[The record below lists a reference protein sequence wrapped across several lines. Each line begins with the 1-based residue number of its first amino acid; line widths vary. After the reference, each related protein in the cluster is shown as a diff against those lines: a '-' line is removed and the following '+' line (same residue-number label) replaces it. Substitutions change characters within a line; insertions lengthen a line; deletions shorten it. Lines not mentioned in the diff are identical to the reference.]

1 LTEQTND
8 ARLHDLHS
16 HDLNARGT
24 VIACRPVSRRQ
35 PGRRRGTTMT
45 LLSRLALALSLT
57 LAAAPALA
65 QKAYVRNDLAAD
77 GQRLE
82 EQLKREV
89 AIGNRSAADAIRAG
103 EAALARGDAR
113 AALPQANV
121 AIVADPANPA
131 GWRLMA
137 RAASAIEPRD
147 YRERWELRERA
158 ISAAYLAY
166 QRATNRNDEAA
177 SLGVLARAFE
187 KNELWRPA
195 LTTYR
200 LSLELSANAALQKT
214 YESLREKHGFRL
226 ISNKTDSDAASPR
239 ACFEFSEALARGR
252 IDFAPYVAISG
263 GKGDFAVSAEG
274 REICVDGLRHGERY
288 AIVIRQGV
296 PSAIPD
302 ETLLKSADYEI
313 YIRDRTPSVRFT
325 GKNYVLP
332 RTGQQG
338 IPVISVN
345 SNRLDLEVMR
355 IGDRNLINSV
365 HSQDFLGQ
373 IGSWS
378 ARQIAS
384 DKGQSVWTGTM
395 EVKSELNQDVI
406 TAFPVTEAVGALKPG
421 VYVMLAKPAGGPAQ
435 TTADDEDYDDG
446 STRATQWFVV
456 SDLGLTSFTG
466 PDGVHVLARSLA
478 DARPV
483 ADAQLRLIARNNEV
497 LGTAKTDANGY
508 ARFDA
513 GLARGQ
519 GGNAP
524 GLVTAALA
532 EDYGFLDLKQTAF
545 DLSDRGVKGRVA
557 PAGLDAY
564 LYTERGVYRS
574 GETVY
579 LTALLRASAGA
590 AVTGLP
596 LTVVVKRPDG
606 VEYRRRQ
613 VEDQGA
619 GGRAHSIP
627 LISGAATGT
636 WRVLAYADPKGQ
648 AIGETSF
655 LVEDYVPER
664 LELTLTPRTPVLQAG
679 EPAGIDV
686 SARYLYGAPGSELDV
701 TGSMT
706 IRAAAASAIPGFKDY
721 QVGLTDEEFEPIQSE
736 FEESATTDAAGKA
749 TLSNPV
755 EQPPTSRPLEVE
767 MTVRVGEP
775 GGRAIARS
783 VTLPIVPKGAAIGV
797 RKLFR
802 DGDLGNGQTASF
814 DVIMASGDGRRLSR
828 PGVKWVLSK
837 VRRNYQWYFRD
848 GQWNHE
854 SIKTT
859 RRVADGEV
867 AVVEAAAAKIAAPVE
882 WGNYRLDVTAD
893 GAEAAETSVS
903 FSVGYETDKSAD
915 TPDVLDVAL
924 DKAAYADGESLQ
936 VRLSPRFAGKATL
949 AVITDKLAD
958 IRTIDIAEGGTSASI
973 PVKAEWGAG
982 AYLVVLAH
990 RPMDTAA
997 RRLPGR
1003 AIGLAWFQI
1012 GGETRRLALDLGAPQ
1027 LVRPLSTLSL
1037 PVKVTGMKPG
1047 EEAFVTLAAVDVGIL
1062 NLTRYESPDPSK
1074 FFFGQRQLGHELRDL
1089 YGLLIDGM
1097 QGTLGAIRTGGDG
1110 VPQLEGEKPTQEP
1123 LARYSGVVKVGPDG
1137 TAKVDFDLPAFNG
1150 SVRVMGVAWSAGRTG
1165 QASADVIV
1173 RDQIVAQATLPRF
1186 LAIGDQSRFHL
1197 QIDNV
1202 EGPAG
1207 TYTVDLD
1214 VKGPVLVAADA
1225 TRRALQLNAGA
1236 KAQMTIP
1243 VTAAGLGRAE
1253 FDVRVSGPGGIGTV
1267 QNLALRVQPSA
1278 ATLARRI
1285 VRAIPGNGGSI
1296 TVSSDLLADLVPDSG
1311 QVSVTVSPFASLDVP
1326 ALLKAL
1332 DRYPYGCTEQTVSR
1346 ALPLLAV
1353 NQLASMEQL
1362 SLDDK
1367 ADERVQNA
1375 IERVLARQGGNGS
1388 FGLWGVGGED
1398 LWLDAFVTDFLTRAR
1413 EKQFAVPQIAFNL
1426 ALDRLRNQVVNTGE
1440 INKEDAAGIAYALY
1454 VLARNGRPVM
1464 GDLRYLA
1471 DNKLGDFATP
1481 LARAQI
1487 GAALSA
1493 LGDRGRGRAAFGSAL
1508 GLFQQLGDD
1517 GLSRPDYGSR
1527 LRDGAGVLALI
1538 AESNG
1543 ERADIARAVSILD
1556 ATRGGARYTSTQ
1568 EQMWMVLAAQ
1578 ALAKDAE
1585 GMTLTVDG
1593 TARKGALYRTLSA
1606 AALEDRPLTIANP
1619 GAAGAQAVITVAG
1632 IPTTPEP
1639 ALNQG
1644 FGLERVIYTMKG
1656 ERVDPARLRQNERY
1670 VVALTVTEAASRF
1683 GRLLLVDPVPAGL
1696 EIENA
1701 NLTEGASTAGLDWLN
1716 QEVSPVHTEARDD
1729 RFVAAFERSGSSGD
1743 KLSYTVAY
1751 IARAVSPG
1759 RYVSPAAVIE
1769 DMYRPDRFGRAG
1781 FGTVEITSAR

>member
-1 LTEQTND
+1 
-8 ARLHDLHS
+8 
-16 HDLNARGT
+16 
-24 VIACRPVSRRQ
+24 
-35 PGRRRGTTMT
+35 MT
-45 LLSRLALALSLT
+45 LLSRLALTLCLALT
-57 LAAAPALA
+57 AVPAFA
-65 QKAYVRNDLAAD
+65 QKAYVRNDLLAD

-82 EQLKREV
+82 ERLKREV
-89 AIGNRSAADAIRAG
+89 AAGNRSAPDAVRAG
-103 EAALARGDAR
+103 EIALGRGDAR
-113 AALPQANV
+113 AALPQANA
-121 AIVADPANPA
+121 AIVADSSNAA

-137 RAASAIEPRD
+137 RAANAIEPRD

-158 ISAAYLAY
+158 IAAAYLAY
-166 QRATNRNDEAA
+166 QRATTRNDEAA
-177 SLGVLARAFE
+177 SLGVLAQTFE

-200 LSLELSANAALQKT
+200 LSLDLAANASLQSA
-214 YESLREKHGFRL
+214 YESLREKRGFRL

-252 IDFAPYVAISG
+252 VDFAPYVAISG
-263 GKGDFAVSAEG
+263 GKGDFAVSAED
-274 REICVDGLRHGERY
+274 RQICVDGLKHGERY
-288 AIVIRQGV
+288 AVVIRQGV

-313 YIRDRTPSVRFT
+313 YVRDRTPSVRFT

-332 RTGQQG
+332 RIGQQG
-338 IPVISVN
+338 IPVVSVN
-345 SNRLDLEVMR
+345 TGKLDLEVMR

-365 HSQDFLGQ
+365 HSEDFLGQ
-373 IGSWS
+373 LGSYS
-378 ARQIAS
+378 AKQISS
-384 DKGQSVWTGTM
+384 DKGQTVWTGTM
-395 EVKSELNQDVI
+395 DVKTELNQDVV
-406 TAFPVTEAVGALKPG
+406 TAFPVGEAVGALKPG
-421 VYVMLAKPAGGPAQ
+421 VYVMFAKPAGGPAAAQ
-435 TTADDEDYDDG
+435 PSGDDSDSYDDG

-466 PDGVHVLARSLA
+466 ADGVHVLARSLA
-478 DARPV
+478 DAKPV
-483 ADAQLRLIARNNEV
+483 ANAELRLIARNNEV
-497 LGTAKTDANGY
+497 LGTAKTDGNGY

-513 GLARGQ
+513 GLAKGQ

-557 PAGLDAY
+557 PSGLDAF

-579 LTALLRASAGA
+579 LTSLLRDAKGA
-590 AVTGLP
+590 AITGLP
-596 LTVVVKRPDG
+596 LTIVVKRPDG

-636 WRVLAYADPKGQ
+636 WRVLAYSDPKGQ

-664 LELTLTPRTPVLQAG
+664 LELTLSPKTPLLQAG
-679 EPAGIDV
+679 EPAELNV
-686 SARYLYGAPGSELDV
+686 AARYLYGAPGSELDV

-706 IRAAAASAIPGFKDY
+706 IRAAGASAIPGFKDY
-721 QVGLTDEEFEPIQSE
+721 QVGLTDEAFEPVQSE

-749 TLSNPV
+749 VISNPV
-755 EQPPTSRPLEVE
+755 QQPDTNRPLEVE

-797 RKLFR
+797 KKLFR
-802 DGDLGNGQTASF
+802 EGDLGNGQTANF
-814 DVIMASGDGRRLSR
+814 EVIMATGDGKRISR

-837 VRRNYQWYFRD
+837 VRRNYQWFFQD
-848 GQWNHE
+848 GRWNYE
-854 SIKTT
+854 GVKTT
-859 RRVADGEV
+859 RRVADGEI
-867 AVVEAAAAKIAAPVE
+867 AVVEAAGAKIAAPVE
-882 WGNYRLDVTAD
+882 WGNYRLDVTSD
-893 GAEAAETSVS
+893 GVEAAETSVS
-903 FSVGYETDKSAD
+903 FSVGYESDKTAD

-924 DKAAYADGESLQ
+924 DKASYADGESLQ

-949 AVITDKLAD
+949 AVVTDKVAD
-958 IRTIDIAEGGTSASI
+958 IRTIDIADGGTTASI
-973 PVKAEWGAG
+973 PVKAEWGAS

-990 RPMDTAA
+990 RPMDAA
-997 RRLPGR
+997 AKRLPGR
-1003 AIGLAWFQI
+1003 AIGLSWFQI
-1012 GGETRRLALDLGAPQ
+1012 GKEQRTLALDLGAPQ
-1027 LVRPLSTLSL
+1027 LVRPLSTLTL

-1047 EEAFVTLAAVDVGIL
+1047 EDAFVTLAAVDVGIL
-1062 NLTRYESPDPSK
+1062 NLTRYESPDPSR
-1074 FFFGQRQLGHELRDL
+1074 FYFGQRQLGHELRDL
-1089 YGLLIDGM
+1089 YGYLIDGM
-1097 QGTLGAIRTGGDG
+1097 QGTRGAIRTGGDG
-1110 VPQLEGEKPTQEP
+1110 APQMEGEKPTQEP

-1137 TAKVDFDLPAFNG
+1137 TAKVAFELPAFNG

-1197 QIDNV
+1197 QLDNV

-1207 TYTVDLD
+1207 AYTVDLD
-1214 VKGPVLVAADA
+1214 VRGPVLVAADA
-1225 TRRALQLNAGA
+1225 TRRTMQLGAGA
-1236 KAQMTIP
+1236 KSQMTIP

-1253 FDVRVSGPGGIGTV
+1253 FDVRVSGPNGIGTV
-1267 QNLALRVQPSA
+1267 QNLAVRVQPSA
-1278 ATLARRI
+1278 ATIARRI
-1285 VRAIPGNGGSI
+1285 VRAIPGNGGAI
-1296 TVSSDLLADLVPDSG
+1296 TVSSDLLADLVPNSG

-1353 NQLASMEQL
+1353 NQLASLEQL
-1362 SLDDK
+1362 ALDDK

-1413 EKQFAVPQIAFNL
+1413 EKQVAVPQIAFNL
-1426 ALDRLRNQVVNTGE
+1426 ALDRLRNQVVNTSE
-1440 INKEDAAGIAYALY
+1440 INREEAAGIAYALY

-1487 GAALSA
+1487 GAALAA
-1493 LGDRGRGRAAFGSAL
+1493 LGDRGRGRAAFTSAL
-1508 GLFQQLGDD
+1508 GLLQQASDD

-1538 AESNG
+1538 AEANG
-1543 ERADIARAVSILD
+1543 ERADITRAVSVLD
-1556 ATRGGARYTSTQ
+1556 ATRNSARYSYTSTQ

-1578 ALAKDAE
+1578 AMAKDAE

-1593 TARKGALYRTLSA
+1593 AARKGALYRTLSA
-1606 AALEDRPLTIANP
+1606 EALEAKPLTIANP
-1619 GAAGAQAVITVAG
+1619 SAASAQAVITVAG
-1632 IPTTPEP
+1632 IPTAPEP

-1644 FGLERVIYTMKG
+1644 FGLERVIYTMSG
-1656 ERVDPARLRQNERY
+1656 EKADPARLRQNERY
-1670 VVALTVTEAASRF
+1670 VVALTVTEGAPRY

-1701 NLTEGASTAGLDWLN
+1701 KLTEGASVAGLDWLK
-1716 QEVSPVHTEARDD
+1716 QEVSPVHTESRDD
-1729 RFVAAFERSGSSGD
+1729 RFVAAFERSGSKSD

-1769 DMYRPDRFGRAG
+1769 DMYRPDRFGRTG
-1781 FGTVEITSAR
+1781 FGAVEITSTR

>member
-1 LTEQTND
+1 
-8 ARLHDLHS
+8 
-16 HDLNARGT
+16 
-24 VIACRPVSRRQ
+24 
-35 PGRRRGTTMT
+35 MT
-45 LLSRLALALSLT
+45 LLSRLALT
-57 LAAAPALA
+57 LCLVFAAAPAFA
-65 QKAYVRNDLAAD
+65 QKAYVRNDLLAD

-82 EQLKREV
+82 ERLKREV
-89 AIGNRSAADAIRAG
+89 SAGNRSAADAIRAG
-103 EAALARGDAR
+103 EIALARGDAR
-113 AALPQANV
+113 AALPQANA
-121 AIVADPANPA
+121 AIVADSSNAA

-137 RAASAIEPRD
+137 RAANAIEPRD

-166 QRATNRNDEAA
+166 SRATNRNDEAA
-177 SLGVLARAFE
+177 SLGVLARTFE

-195 LTTYR
+195 LTSYR
-200 LSLELSANAALQKT
+200 LSLDLAANPALQSS
-214 YESLREKHGFRL
+214 YESLREKRGFRL

-252 IDFAPYVAISG
+252 VDFAPYVAISG
-263 GKGDFAVSAEG
+263 GKGDFAVSAEDKQ
-274 REICVDGLRHGERY
+274 ICVDGLKHGERY

-313 YIRDRTPSVRFT
+313 YVRDRTPSVRFT

-338 IPVISVN
+338 IPVVSVN
-345 SNRLDLEVMR
+345 SGKLDLEVMR

-365 HSQDFLGQ
+365 HSDDFLGQ
-373 IGSWS
+373 LGSYF
-378 ARQIAS
+378 AKQIS
-384 DKGQSVWTGTM
+384 GDKGQSVWTGTM
-395 EVKSELNQDVI
+395 DVKSELNQDVI
-406 TAFPVTEAVGALKPG
+406 TAFPVTEAVGSLKPG
-421 VYVMLAKPAGGPAQ
+421 VYVMFAKPSGGPVA
-435 TTADDEDYDDG
+435 APSGDDGDYDDG

-478 DARPV
+478 DAKPV
-483 ADAQLRLIARNNEV
+483 ANAELRLVARNNEV
-497 LGTAKTDANGY
+497 LGTARTDANGY

-513 GLARGQ
+513 GLGKGQ

-524 GLVTAALA
+524 GLVTASLA

-557 PAGLDAY
+557 PAGLDAF

-579 LTALLRASAGA
+579 LTSLLRDAKGA

-596 LTVVVKRPDG
+596 LTLVVKRPDG

-619 GGRAHSIP
+619 GGRAHSIQ
-627 LISGAATGT
+627 LVSGAATGT
-636 WRVLAYADPKGQ
+636 WRVLAYSDPKGQ

-664 LELTLTPRTPVLQAG
+664 LELTLSPKTPLLQAG
-679 EPAGIDV
+679 EPAELNV
-686 SARYLYGAPGSELDV
+686 NARYLYGAPGSALDV

-706 IRAAAASAIPGFKDY
+706 IRAAGASAIPGFKDY
-721 QVGLTDEEFEPIQSE
+721 QVGLTDEEFEPVQSE
-736 FEESATTDAAGKA
+736 FEESATTDTAGKA
-749 TLSNPV
+749 VITNPV
-755 EQPPTSRPLEVE
+755 QQPDTNRPLEVE

-797 RKLFR
+797 KKLFR
-802 DGDLGNGQTASF
+802 DGDLGNGQTANF
-814 DVIMASGDGRRLSR
+814 EVIMATGDGKRLAR

-837 VRRNYQWYFRD
+837 VRRNYQWFFQD
-848 GQWNHE
+848 GRWNYE
-854 SIKTT
+854 GVKTT
-859 RRVADGEV
+859 RRVADGEIAV
-867 AVVEAAAAKIAAPVE
+867 AEAAGAKIAAPVE
-882 WGNYRLDVTAD
+882 WGNYRLDVTSD
-893 GAEAAETSVS
+893 GNEAAETSVS
-903 FSVGYETDKSAD
+903 FSVGYESDKTAD

-936 VRLSPRFAGKATL
+936 LRLSPRFAGKATL
-949 AVITDKLAD
+949 AVITDKVAD
-958 IRTIDIAEGGTSASI
+958 IRTIDIAEGGTTASI
-973 PVKAEWGAG
+973 PVKAEWGAS

-997 RRLPGR
+997 KRLAGR
-1003 AIGLAWFQI
+1003 AIGLSWFQI
-1012 GGETRRLALDLGAPQ
+1012 GKEQRTLAVDLGAPQ

-1047 EEAFVTLAAVDVGIL
+1047 EEAFVTLAAVDIGIL

-1074 FFFGQRQLGHELRDL
+1074 FFFGQRQLGHDLRDL
-1089 YGLLIDGM
+1089 YGYLIDGM
-1097 QGTLGAIRTGGDG
+1097 QGTRGAIRTGGDAA
-1110 VPQLEGEKPTQEP
+1110 PKMDGEKPTQEP

-1137 TAKVDFDLPAFNG
+1137 TAKVDFDMPAFNG

-1197 QIDNV
+1197 QVDNV

-1207 TYTVDLD
+1207 AYTVDLD
-1214 VKGPVLVAADA
+1214 VKGPVVVAADA
-1225 TRRALQLNAGA
+1225 TRRTMQLAAGA
-1236 KAQMTIP
+1236 KTQMTIP

-1253 FDVRVSGPGGIGTV
+1253 FDVRVSGPNGIGTV
-1267 QNLALRVQPSA
+1267 QNLAVRVQPSA
-1278 ATLARRI
+1278 ATIARRI
-1285 VRAIPGNGGSI
+1285 VRAIPGNGGAI
-1296 TVSSDLLADLVPDSG
+1296 TVSSDLMADLVPNSG
-1311 QVSVTVSPFASLDVP
+1311 QVSVTVSPFGSLDVP
-1326 ALLKAL
+1326 GLLKAL

-1362 SLDDK
+1362 ALDDK

-1388 FGLWGVGGED
+1388 FGLWSVGGED
-1398 LWLDAFVTDFLTRAR
+1398 LWLDAFVADFLTRAR

-1426 ALDRLRNQVVNTGE
+1426 ALDRLRNQVVNTGD
-1440 INKEDAAGIAYALY
+1440 INKEEAAGIAYALY

-1493 LGDRGRGRAAFGSAL
+1493 LGDRGRGRAAFTSAL
-1508 GLFQQLGDD
+1508 GLLQQAGDD

-1538 AESNG
+1538 AEANG
-1543 ERADIARAVSILD
+1543 ERADISRAVSILD
-1556 ATRGGARYTSTQ
+1556 ATRNSARYSYTSTQ

-1578 ALAKDAE
+1578 AMAKDAE

-1606 AALEDRPLTIANP
+1606 EALEAKSLTIANP
-1619 GAAGAQAVITVAG
+1619 GAASAQAVITVAG
-1632 IPTTPEP
+1632 IPTAPEP

-1656 ERVDPARLRQNERY
+1656 ERVDPSRLRQNERY
-1670 VVALTVTEAASRF
+1670 VVALTVTEGAPRY

-1701 NLTEGASTAGLDWLN
+1701 NLTEGASVAGLDWLK
-1716 QEVSPVHTEARDD
+1716 QEVSPVHTESRDD
-1729 RFVAAFERSGSSGD
+1729 RYVAAFERSGSKTD

-1769 DMYRPDRFGRAG
+1769 DMYRPDRFGRTG
-1781 FGTVEITSAR
+1781 FGAVEISSAR

>member
-1 LTEQTND
+1 
-8 ARLHDLHS
+8 
-16 HDLNARGT
+16 
-24 VIACRPVSRRQ
+24 
-35 PGRRRGTTMT
+35 MT
-45 LLSRLALALSLT
+45 LLSRLALALCLT
-57 LAAAPALA
+57 FVAAPAFA
-65 QKAYVRNDLAAD
+65 QKAYLRNDLIAD

-82 EQLKREV
+82 ERLKREV
-89 AIGNRSAADAIRAG
+89 AAGNRSATDAIRAG
-103 EAALARGDAR
+103 EAALNRGDPR
-113 AALPQANV
+113 AALPQASAAVV
-121 AIVADPANPA
+121 AEPGNAA

-137 RAASAIEPRD
+137 RAAAAIEPRD
-147 YRERWELRERA
+147 YRERWDLRERA
-158 ISAAYLAY
+158 ITAAYLAY
-166 QRATNRNDEAA
+166 NRATSRNDEAA
-177 SLGVLARAFE
+177 SLGVLARSFE

-195 LTTYR
+195 LTVYR
-200 LSLELSANAALQKT
+200 LSLDLVANASLQEA
-214 YESLREKHGFRL
+214 YERLRAERGFRL
-226 ISNKTDSDAASPR
+226 ISNKIDSDAATPR
-239 ACFEFSEALARGR
+239 ACFEFSEPLARGR
-252 IDFAPYVAISG
+252 VDFAPYVAISG
-263 GKGDFAVSAEG
+263 GRNTQGSGDFAVSAEE
-274 REICVDGLRHGERY
+274 RQICVDGLKHGERY
-288 AIVIRQGV
+288 AMVVRQGV
-296 PSAIPD
+296 PSAIPG
-302 ETLLKSADYEI
+302 ETLLKSADYEV
-313 YIRDRTPSVRFT
+313 YVRDRAPSVRFT

-338 IPVISVN
+338 IPVVSVN
-345 SNRLDLEVMR
+345 AARLDIEVMR

-365 HSQDFLGQ
+365 HSEDFLSQ

-378 ARQIAS
+378 ARKIAS

-395 EVKSELNQDVI
+395 AVKSEQNQDVV
-406 TAFPVTEAVGALKPG
+406 TAFPVAEAVGALKPG
-421 VYVMLAKPAGGPAQ
+421 VYVMFAKPSGVPDASPSGEDG
-435 TTADDEDYDDG
+435 DYDDG

-483 ADAQLRLIARNNEV
+483 ANAELRLIARNNEV

-513 GLARGQ
+513 GLAKGQ

-545 DLSDRGVKGRVA
+545 DLSDRGVNGRVA
-557 PAGLDAY
+557 PTGLDAY

-579 LTALLRASAGA
+579 LTSLLRDAKGA
-590 AVTGLP
+590 AVSGLP
-596 LTVVVKRPDG
+596 LTLVIKRPDG

-627 LISGAATGT
+627 LLSGAATGT
-636 WRVLAYADPKGQ
+636 WRVLAYADPKGS

-664 LELTLTPRTPVLQAG
+664 LELTLSPKAPVLQAG
-679 EPAGIDV
+679 EPAELSV
-686 SARYLYGAPGSELDV
+686 NARYLYGAPGSALDV

-706 IRAAAASAIPGFKDY
+706 IRAASASAIPGFKDY
-721 QVGLTDEEFEPIQSE
+721 EVGLTDEEFQPVQSE

-749 TLSNPV
+749 TITNPV
-755 EQPPTSRPLEVE
+755 QQPDTNRPLEVE
-767 MTVRVGEP
+767 MIVRVGEP

-797 RKLFR
+797 KKLFR
-802 DGDLGNGQTASF
+802 DGEVGTGQTASF
-814 DVIMASGDGRRLSR
+814 EVIMANGDGKRLAR

-837 VRRNYQWYFRD
+837 VRRNYQWFFQD
-848 GQWNHE
+848 GRWNYE
-854 SIKTT
+854 GVKTT
-859 RRVADGEV
+859 RRVADGEIAV
-867 AVVEAAAAKIAAPVE
+867 AENAGARITAPVE

-893 GAEAAETSVS
+893 GADATETSVS
-903 FSVGYETDKSAD
+903 FSVGYESDKTAD

-924 DKAAYADGESLQ
+924 DKASYADGETLQ

-949 AVITDKLAD
+949 AIITDKVAEL
-958 IRTIDIAEGGTSASI
+958 RTIDIAEGGTSASI
-973 PVKAEWGAG
+973 PVKAEWGAS

-990 RPMDTAA
+990 RPMDAA
-997 RRLPGR
+997 AKRLPGR
-1003 AIGLAWFQI
+1003 AIGLSWFQI
-1012 GGETRRLALDLGAPQ
+1012 GKELRTLALDLGAPQ
-1027 LVRPLSTLSL
+1027 LVRPLTTLSL
-1037 PVKVTGMKPG
+1037 PVKVTGMRPG
-1047 EEAFVTLAAVDVGIL
+1047 EEAFVTLAAVDIGIL
-1062 NLTRYESPDPSK
+1062 NLTRYESPDPSR
-1074 FFFGQRQLGHELRDL
+1074 FFFGQRQLGHDLRDL
-1089 YGLLIDGM
+1089 YGMLIDGM
-1097 QGTLGAIRTGGDG
+1097 QGTRGAIRTGGDG
-1110 VPQLEGEKPTQEP
+1110 APQMEGEKPTQEP
-1123 LARYSGVVKVGPDG
+1123 LARYSGVVKVGQDG
-1137 TAKVDFDLPAFNG
+1137 TAKVDFELPAFNG
-1150 SVRVMGVAWSAGRTG
+1150 SVRVMGVAWSSGRTG
-1165 QASADVIV
+1165 QASADVII
-1173 RDQIVAQATLPRF
+1173 RDPIVAQATLPRF

-1197 QIDNV
+1197 QVDNV

-1225 TRRALQLNAGA
+1225 TRRSVQLAAGA
-1236 KAQMTIP
+1236 KTQMTIP

-1253 FDVRVSGPGGIGTV
+1253 FDVRVTGPNGVGTV
-1267 QNLALRVQPSA
+1267 QNLAVRVQPSA
-1278 ATLARRI
+1278 STIARRI
-1285 VRAIPGNGGSI
+1285 VRPIPGNGGAI
-1296 TVSSDLLADLVPDSG
+1296 TVSSDLLADLVPGSG
-1311 QVSVTVSPFASLDVP
+1311 QVSVSVSPFASLDVP

-1353 NQLASMEQL
+1353 NQLASLEQL
-1362 SLDDK
+1362 ALDDK

-1375 IERVLARQGGNGS
+1375 IERVLGRQGGNGS
-1388 FGLWGVGGED
+1388 FGLWSVGGDD
-1398 LWLDAFVTDFLTRAR
+1398 LWLDAFVADFLTRAR
-1413 EKQFAVPQIAFNL
+1413 EKQFAVPAVAFNL
-1426 ALDRLRNQVVNTGE
+1426 ALDRLRNQVVNTND
-1440 INKEDAAGIAYALY
+1440 IVKEEAAGIAYALY

-1493 LGDRGRGRAAFGSAL
+1493 LGDRGRGRAAFTSAL
-1508 GLFQQLGDD
+1508 GLLQQTSDD
-1517 GLSRPDYGSR
+1517 GFSRPDYGSR

-1543 ERADIARAVSILD
+1543 ERADITRAASILD
-1556 ATRGGARYTSTQ
+1556 ATRNAARYAYTSTQ

-1578 ALAKDAE
+1578 AMAKDAE

-1593 TARKGALYRTLSA
+1593 AARKGAFYRTVSA
-1606 AALEDRPLTIANP
+1606 DALEAKPLTIANP
-1619 GAAGAQAVITVAG
+1619 GSASAQAVITVAG

-1656 ERVDPARLRQNERY
+1656 ERADPARLRQNERY
-1670 VVALTVTEAASRF
+1670 VVALTVTENRSQY

-1701 NLTEGASTAGLDWLN
+1701 SLTEGASVSGLDWLKLDTT
-1716 QEVSPVHTEARDD
+1716 PTHTESRDD
-1729 RFVAAFERSGSSGD
+1729 RYVAAFERAYSSD

-1759 RYVSPAAVIE
+1759 RYVAPAAVIE
-1769 DMYRPDRFGRAG
+1769 DMYRPDRFGRTG
-1781 FGTVEITSAR
+1781 FGTVEIVSAR

>member
-1 LTEQTND
+1 MNLLP
-8 ARLHDLHS
+8 RLLVA
-16 HDLNARGT
+16 L
-24 VIACRPVSRRQ
+24 C
-35 PGRRRGTTMT
+35 
-45 LLSRLALALSLT
+45 LSF
-57 LAAAPALA
+57 AAAPAFA
-65 QKAYVRNDLAAD
+65 QKAYIRTDLAAD

-82 EQLKREV
+82 ERLKREV
-89 AIGNRSAADAIRAG
+89 AAGNRPAADLVRAG
-103 EAALARGDAR
+103 DIVLGRGDAR
-113 AALPQANV
+113 GALPLANAAV
-121 AIVADPANPA
+121 VADSGNAA
-131 GWRLMA
+131 AWRLMA
-137 RAASAIEPRD
+137 RAASGIEPRD
-147 YRERWELRERA
+147 YRERWEMRERA
-158 ISAAYLAY
+158 ITAAYLAY
-166 QRATNRNDEAA
+166 SRASNRTDEAS
-177 SLGVLARAFE
+177 SLGVLAQTFE
-187 KNELWRPA
+187 KYELWRPA

-200 LSLELSANAALQKT
+200 LSLDLTANASLQKS
-214 YESLREKHGFRL
+214 YEDLREKRGFRL
-226 ISNKTDSDAASPR
+226 LSNQVDSDAASPR
-239 ACFEFSEALARGR
+239 ACFEFSEPLARGNV
-252 IDFAPYVAISG
+252 DFAPYVAISG
-263 GKGDFAVSAEG
+263 GSGDFAVSGEE
-274 REICVDGLRHGERY
+274 RQICVDGLRHGERY

-313 YIRDRTPSVRFT
+313 YVRDRTPSVRFT

-338 IPVISVN
+338 IPVVSVN
-345 SNRLDLEVMR
+345 SGKLDLEVMR

-365 HSQDFLGQ
+365 HSDDFLSQ
-373 IGSWS
+373 LGSWQS
-378 ARQIAS
+378 RQIAS

-395 EVKSELNQDVI
+395 DVKSELNKDVV
-406 TAFPVTEAVGALKPG
+406 TAFPVVEAVGSLKPG
-421 VYVMLAKPAGGPAQ
+421 VYVMFAKPSGGPAAPA
-435 TTADDEDYDDG
+435 TGDDGDSYDDG

-456 SDLGLTSFTG
+456 SDLGLTSFSG

-478 DARPV
+478 DAKPI
-483 ADAQLRLIARNNEV
+483 ANAELRLIARNNEV
-497 LGTAKTDANGY
+497 LGTAKTDSNGY

-513 GLARGQ
+513 GLAKGE

-524 GLVTAALA
+524 GLVTAGLG

-557 PAGLDAY
+557 PAGLDAF

-579 LTALLRASAGA
+579 LTSLLRDAKGA

-596 LTVVVKRPDG
+596 LTIVVKRPDG

-664 LELTLTPRTPVLQAG
+664 LELTLTPKAPVLQAG
-679 EPAGIDV
+679 EPAEV
-686 SARYLYGAPGSELDV
+686 NVAARYLYGAPGSALDV

-706 IRAAAASAIPGFKDY
+706 LRAASASAIPGFGDY
-721 QVGLTDEEFEPIQSE
+721 QVGLTDESFDPIQTE

-749 TLSNPV
+749 TISNPV
-755 EQPPTSRPLEVE
+755 QQAETNRPLEVE

-783 VTLPIVPKGAAIGV
+783 VTVPIVPKGAAIGV
-797 RKLFR
+797 RQTFK
-802 DGDLGNGQTASF
+802 DGELGNNQTATF
-814 DVIMASGDGRRLSR
+814 DVIMATGDGKRLSR
-828 PGVKWVLSK
+828 PNVKWVLSK
-837 VRRNYQWYFRD
+837 VRRNYQWFFKD
-848 GQWNHE
+848 GRWNYE
-854 SIKTT
+854 GVTTT
-859 RRVADGEV
+859 RRVSDGQV
-867 AVVEAAAAKIAAPVE
+867 TVSATVPAKIAAPVE
-882 WGNYRLDVTAD
+882 WGNYRLDVTSD
-893 GAEAAETSVS
+893 GAEEAATAVS
-903 FSVGYETDKSAD
+903 FSVGYESDKTAD

-924 DKAAYADGESLQ
+924 DKASYANGETVQ

-949 AVITDKLAD
+949 AVISDKLAD
-958 IRTIDIAEGGTSASI
+958 IRTIDITEGGTTATI
-973 PVKAEWGAG
+973 PVKSEWGAS

-997 RRLPGR
+997 KRLPGR

-1012 GGETRRLALDLGAPQ
+1012 GKDERTLAVDLGAPK
-1027 LVRPLSTLSL
+1027 LMRPLSTLSL
-1037 PVKVTGMKPG
+1037 PVKLSGLKAG
-1047 EEAFVTLAAVDVGIL
+1047 EDAFVTVAAVDVGIL

-1074 FFFGQRQLGHELRDL
+1074 YFFGQRQLGHDLRDL
-1089 YGLLIDGM
+1089 YGYLIDGM
-1097 QGTLGAIRTGGDG
+1097 QGVRGTIRTGGDAA
-1110 VPQLEGEKPTQEP
+1110 PKMDGEKPTQEP
-1123 LARYSGVVKVGPDG
+1123 LARYSGVVKVGADG
-1137 TAKVDFDLPAFNG
+1137 TAKIDFDLPAFNG
-1150 SVRVMGVAWSAGRTG
+1150 TVRVMGVAWSAGRTG

-1173 RDQIVAQATLPRF
+1173 RDQVVAQATLPRF

-1207 TYTVDLD
+1207 AYTVDLD

-1225 TRRALQLNAGA
+1225 THRTVQLAAGA
-1236 KAQMTIP
+1236 KTQMTIP

-1253 FDVRVSGPGGIGTV
+1253 FDVRVSGPNGIGTV
-1267 QNLALRVQPSA
+1267 QNLAVKVQPSA

-1285 VRAIPGNGGSI
+1285 VRPIPGNGGAV
-1296 TVSSDLLADLVPDSG
+1296 TVSSDLLADLVPGSG
-1311 QVSVTVSPFASLDVP
+1311 QVSVSVSPFGSLDVP

-1353 NQLASMEQL
+1353 NQLASMENL
-1362 SLDDK
+1362 ALDDN
-1367 ADERVQNA
+1367 ADERVQKA

-1398 LWLDAFVTDFLTRAR
+1398 LWLDAFVADFLTRAR
-1413 EKQFAVPQIAFNL
+1413 ERKFDVPQTAFNM
-1426 ALDRLRNQVVNTGE
+1426 ALDRLRNQVVNTGD
-1440 INKEDAAGIAYALY
+1440 INKEEAAGIAYALY

-1493 LGDRGRGRAAFGSAL
+1493 LGDRARGRTAFGSAL
-1508 GLFQQLGDD
+1508 GLLQQASDD
-1517 GLSRPDYGSR
+1517 GFSRPDYGSR

-1543 ERADIARAVSILD
+1543 ERADIGRAVSLLD
-1556 ATRGGARYTSTQ
+1556 ATRNSARYSYTSTQ

-1578 ALAKDAE
+1578 AMSKEAE

-1593 TARKGALYRTLSA
+1593 AARKGAFYRTVSA
-1606 AALEDRPLTIANP
+1606 EALDAKPLTIANP
-1619 GAAGAQAVITVAG
+1619 GSANAQAVITVAG

-1656 ERVDPARLRQNERY
+1656 ERADPTRLRQNERY
-1670 VVALTVTEAASRF
+1670 VVALNVTEGAPRF

-1701 NLTEGASTAGLDWLN
+1701 NLTEGASTAGLDWLK

-1729 RFVAAFERSGSSGD
+1729 RFVAAFERSGGKSD
-1743 KLSYTVAY
+1743 KLAYTVAY

-1759 RYVSPAAVIE
+1759 RYVAPAAVIE
-1769 DMYRPDRFGRAG
+1769 DMYRPDRFGRTG
-1781 FGTVEITSAR
+1781 FGAVEISSAR

>member
-1 LTEQTND
+1 
-8 ARLHDLHS
+8 
-16 HDLNARGT
+16 
-24 VIACRPVSRRQ
+24 
-35 PGRRRGTTMT
+35 MT
-45 LLSRLALALSLT
+45 LLSRLALT
-57 LAAAPALA
+57 LCLVFAAAPAFA
-65 QKAYVRNDLAAD
+65 QKAYVRNDLLAD

-82 EQLKREV
+82 ERLKREV
-89 AIGNRSAADAIRAG
+89 SAGNRSAADAIRAG
-103 EAALARGDAR
+103 EIALARGDAR
-113 AALPQANV
+113 AALPQANA
-121 AIVADPANPA
+121 AIVADSSNAA

-137 RAASAIEPRD
+137 RAANAIEPRD

-166 QRATNRNDEAA
+166 SRATNRNDEAA
-177 SLGVLARAFE
+177 SLGVLARTFE

-195 LTTYR
+195 LTSYR
-200 LSLELSANAALQKT
+200 LSLDLAANPALQSS
-214 YESLREKHGFRL
+214 YESLREKRGFRL

-252 IDFAPYVAISG
+252 VDFAPYVAISG
-263 GKGDFAVSAEG
+263 GKGDFAVSAEDKQ
-274 REICVDGLRHGERY
+274 ICVDGLKHGERY

-313 YIRDRTPSVRFT
+313 YVRDRTPSVRFT

-338 IPVISVN
+338 IPVVSVN
-345 SNRLDLEVMR
+345 SGKLDLEVMR

-365 HSQDFLGQ
+365 HSDDFLGQ
-373 IGSWS
+373 LGSYS
-378 ARQIAS
+378 AKQIS
-384 DKGQSVWTGTM
+384 GDKGQSVWTGTM
-395 EVKSELNQDVI
+395 DVKSELNQDVI
-406 TAFPVTEAVGALKPG
+406 TAFPVTEAVGSLKPG
-421 VYVMLAKPAGGPAQ
+421 VYVMFAKPSGGPVA
-435 TTADDEDYDDG
+435 APSGDDGDYDDG

-478 DARPV
+478 DAKPV
-483 ADAQLRLIARNNEV
+483 ANAELRLVARNNEV
-497 LGTAKTDANGY
+497 LGTAKTDGNGY

-513 GLARGQ
+513 GLGKGQ

-524 GLVTAALA
+524 GLVTASLA

-579 LTALLRASAGA
+579 LTSLLRDAKGA

-596 LTVVVKRPDG
+596 LTLVVKRPDG

-619 GGRAHSIP
+619 GGRAHSIQ
-627 LISGAATGT
+627 LVSGAATGT
-636 WRVLAYADPKGQ
+636 WRVLAYSDPKGQ

-664 LELTLTPRTPVLQAG
+664 LELTLSPKTPLLQAG
-679 EPAGIDV
+679 EPAELNV
-686 SARYLYGAPGSELDV
+686 NARYLYGAPGSALDV

-706 IRAAAASAIPGFKDY
+706 IRAAGASAIPGFKDY
-721 QVGLTDEEFEPIQSE
+721 QVGLTDEEFEPVQSE

-749 TLSNPV
+749 VITNPV
-755 EQPPTSRPLEVE
+755 QQPDTNRPLEVE

-797 RKLFR
+797 KKLFR
-802 DGDLGNGQTASF
+802 DGDLGNGQTANF
-814 DVIMASGDGRRLSR
+814 EVIMATGDGKRLAR

-837 VRRNYQWYFRD
+837 VRRNYQWFFQD
-848 GQWNHE
+848 GRWNYE
-854 SIKTT
+854 GVKTT
-859 RRVADGEV
+859 RRVADGEIAV
-867 AVVEAAAAKIAAPVE
+867 AEAAGARIAAPVE
-882 WGNYRLDVTAD
+882 WGNYRLDVTSD
-893 GAEAAETSVS
+893 GNEAAETSVS
-903 FSVGYETDKSAD
+903 FSVGYESDKTAD

-936 VRLSPRFAGKATL
+936 LRLSPRFAGKATL
-949 AVITDKLAD
+949 AVITDKVAD
-958 IRTIDIAEGGTSASI
+958 IRTIDIAEGGTTASI
-973 PVKAEWGAG
+973 PVKAEWGAS

-997 RRLPGR
+997 KRLPGR
-1003 AIGLAWFQI
+1003 AIGLSWFQI
-1012 GGETRRLALDLGAPQ
+1012 GKEQRTLAVDLGAPQ

-1037 PVKVTGMKPG
+1037 PVKVTGMKAG
-1047 EEAFVTLAAVDVGIL
+1047 EEAYVTLAAVDIGIL

-1074 FFFGQRQLGHELRDL
+1074 FFFGQRQLGHDLRDL
-1089 YGLLIDGM
+1089 YGYLIDGM
-1097 QGTLGAIRTGGDG
+1097 QGTRGAIRTGGDAA
-1110 VPQLEGEKPTQEP
+1110 PKMDGEKPTQEP
-1123 LARYSGVVKVGPDG
+1123 LARYSGVVRVGADG
-1137 TAKVDFDLPAFNG
+1137 TAKIDFDMPAFNG
-1150 SVRVMGVAWSAGRTG
+1150 SVRVMGVAWSTGRTG

-1197 QIDNV
+1197 QVDNV

-1207 TYTVDLD
+1207 AYTVDLD
-1214 VKGPVLVAADA
+1214 VKGPVVVAADA
-1225 TRRALQLNAGA
+1225 TRRTMQLAAGA
-1236 KAQMTIP
+1236 KTQMTIP

-1253 FDVRVSGPGGIGTV
+1253 FDVRVSGPNGIGTV
-1267 QNLALRVQPSA
+1267 QNLAVRVQPSA
-1278 ATLARRI
+1278 ATIARRI
-1285 VRAIPGNGGSI
+1285 VRAIPGNGGAI
-1296 TVSSDLLADLVPDSG
+1296 TVSSDLMADLVPNSG
-1311 QVSVTVSPFASLDVP
+1311 QVSVTVSPFGSLDVP
-1326 ALLKAL
+1326 GLLKAL

-1362 SLDDK
+1362 ALDDK

-1388 FGLWGVGGED
+1388 FGLWSVGGED
-1398 LWLDAFVTDFLTRAR
+1398 LWLDAFVADFLTRAR

-1426 ALDRLRNQVVNTGE
+1426 ALDRLRNQVVNTGD
-1440 INKEDAAGIAYALY
+1440 INKEEAAGIAYALY

-1493 LGDRGRGRAAFGSAL
+1493 LGDRGRGRAAFTSAL
-1508 GLFQQLGDD
+1508 GLLQQAGDD

-1538 AESNG
+1538 AEANG
-1543 ERADIARAVSILD
+1543 ERADISRAVSILD
-1556 ATRGGARYTSTQ
+1556 ATRNSARYSYTSTQ

-1578 ALAKDAE
+1578 AMAKDAE

-1606 AALEDRPLTIANP
+1606 EALEAKSLIISNP
-1619 GAAGAQAVITVAG
+1619 GAASAQAVITVAG
-1632 IPTTPEP
+1632 IPSAPEP

-1656 ERVDPARLRQNERY
+1656 ERADPARLRQNERY
-1670 VVALTVTEAASRF
+1670 VVALTVTEGAPRY

-1701 NLTEGASTAGLDWLN
+1701 NLTEGASVAGLDWLK
-1716 QEVSPVHTEARDD
+1716 QEVSPVHTESRDD
-1729 RFVAAFERSGSSGD
+1729 RYVAAFERSGSKTD

-1769 DMYRPDRFGRAG
+1769 DMYRPDRFGRTG
-1781 FGTVEITSAR
+1781 FGAVEISSAR

>member
-1 LTEQTND
+1 
-8 ARLHDLHS
+8 
-16 HDLNARGT
+16 
-24 VIACRPVSRRQ
+24 
-35 PGRRRGTTMT
+35 MT

-65 QKAYVRNDLAAD
+65 QKAYVRNDLQAD

-82 EQLKREV
+82 ERLKREV
-89 AIGNRSAADAIRAG
+89 AAGNRSAIDAIRTG
-103 EAALARGDAR
+103 EIALGRGDAR
-113 AALPQANV
+113 SALPQANA
-121 AIVADPANPA
+121 AIVADSSNAA

-137 RAASAIEPRD
+137 RAANAIEPRD

-158 ISAAYLAY
+158 VAAAYLAY
-166 QRATNRNDEAA
+166 QRSTNRNDEAA
-177 SLGVLARAFE
+177 SLGVLARTFE

-200 LSLELSANAALQKT
+200 LSLDLAANAALQSS
-214 YESLREKHGFRL
+214 YESLREKRGFRL
-226 ISNKTDSDAASPR
+226 LSNKTDSDAASPR

-252 IDFAPYVAISG
+252 VDVAPYVAISG
-263 GKGDFAVSAEG
+263 GKGDFAVSAED
-274 REICVDGLRHGERY
+274 RQICVDGLKHGERY

-313 YIRDRTPSVRFT
+313 YVRDRTPSVRFT

-338 IPVISVN
+338 IPVVSVN
-345 SNRLDLEVMR
+345 SGKLDLEVMR

-365 HSQDFLGQ
+365 HSEDFLSQ
-373 IGSWS
+373 IGSYS
-378 ARQIAS
+378 ARQISS
-384 DKGQSVWTGTM
+384 DKGQTVWTGTM
-395 EVKSELNQDVI
+395 DVKSELNQDVI
-406 TAFPVTEAVGALKPG
+406 TAFPVTEAVGSLKPG
-421 VYVMLAKPAGGPAQ
+421 VYVMFAKPSGGPAAAP
-435 TTADDEDYDDG
+435 TSDDGDSYDDG

-478 DARPV
+478 DAKPI
-483 ADAQLRLIARNNEV
+483 ANAELRLIARNNEV
-497 LGTAKTDANGY
+497 LGTAKTDGNGY

-513 GLARGQ
+513 GLGKGQ

-524 GLVTAALA
+524 GLVTASLA

-579 LTALLRASAGA
+579 LTSLLRDAKGA

-596 LTVVVKRPDG
+596 LTIVVKRPDG
-606 VEYRRRQ
+606 VEHRRRQ

-619 GGRAHSIP
+619 GGRAHSIQ
-627 LISGAATGT
+627 LVSGSATGT
-636 WRVLAYADPKGQ
+636 WRVLAYSDPKGQ

-664 LELTLTPRTPVLQAG
+664 LELTLTPKAPLLQAG
-679 EPAGIDV
+679 QPAELDV
-686 SARYLYGAPGSELDV
+686 AARYLYGAPGSELDV

-706 IRAAAASAIPGFKDY
+706 IRAADASAIPGFKDY
-721 QVGLTDEEFEPIQSE
+721 QVGLTDEAFEPVQSE

-749 TLSNPV
+749 TITNPV
-755 EQPPTSRPLEVE
+755 QQADTNRPLEVE
-767 MTVRVGEP
+767 VTVRVGEP

-797 RKLFR
+797 KKLFR
-802 DGDLGNGQTASF
+802 DGDLGNGQTANF
-814 DVIMASGDGRRLSR
+814 EVIMATGDGKRLAR

-837 VRRNYQWYFRD
+837 VRRNYQWFFQD
-848 GQWNHE
+848 GRWNYE
-854 SIKTT
+854 GVKTT

-867 AVVEAAAAKIAAPVE
+867 AVAEAAGAKIAAPVE
-882 WGNYRLDVTAD
+882 WGNYRLDVTSD
-893 GAEAAETSVS
+893 GNEAAETSVS
-903 FSVGYETDKSAD
+903 FSVGYESDKTAD

-924 DKAAYADGESLQ
+924 DKASYADGESLQ

-949 AVITDKLAD
+949 AVVTDKVAD
-958 IRTIDIAEGGTSASI
+958 IRTIDITEGGTSASI
-973 PVKAEWGAG
+973 PVKAEWGAS

-990 RPMDTAA
+990 RPMDAA
-997 RRLPGR
+997 AKRLPGR
-1003 AIGLAWFQI
+1003 AIGLSWFQI
-1012 GGETRRLALDLGAPQ
+1012 GKETRTLALDLGAPK
-1027 LVRPLSTLSL
+1027 LVRPLTTLSL
-1037 PVKVTGMKPG
+1037 PVKVTGMKAG
-1047 EEAFVTLAAVDVGIL
+1047 EEAYVTLAAVDIGIL

-1074 FFFGQRQLGHELRDL
+1074 FFFSQRQLGHDLRDL
-1089 YGLLIDGM
+1089 YGYLIDGM
-1097 QGTLGAIRTGGDG
+1097 QGTRGAIRTGGDAA
-1110 VPQLEGEKPTQEP
+1110 PKMDGEKPTQDP
-1123 LARYSGVVKVGPDG
+1123 LARYSGVVKVGADG
-1137 TAKVDFDLPAFNG
+1137 TAKIDFDLPAFNG

-1165 QASADVIV
+1165 QASADVII
-1173 RDQIVAQATLPRF
+1173 RDQVVAQATLPRF

-1197 QIDNV
+1197 QVDNV

-1207 TYTVDLD
+1207 SYTVDLD

-1225 TRRALQLNAGA
+1225 TRRTMQLGAGA
-1236 KAQMTIP
+1236 KTQMTIP

-1253 FDVRVSGPGGIGTV
+1253 FDVRVSGPNGIGTV
-1267 QNLALRVQPSA
+1267 QNLAVRVQPSA
-1278 ATLARRI
+1278 ATIARRI
-1285 VRAIPGNGGSI
+1285 VRAIPGNGGAI
-1296 TVSSDLLADLVPDSG
+1296 TVSSDLLADLVPNSG
-1311 QVSVTVSPFASLDVP
+1311 QVSVTVSPFGSLDVP

-1353 NQLASMEQL
+1353 NQLASLEQL
-1362 SLDDK
+1362 ALDDK
-1367 ADERVQNA
+1367 ADERVVNA

-1388 FGLWGVGGED
+1388 FGLWGVGGDD

-1426 ALDRLRNQVVNTGE
+1426 ALDRLRNQVVNTSE
-1440 INKEDAAGIAYALY
+1440 INKEEAAGIAYALY

-1508 GLFQQLGDD
+1508 GLLQQASDD
-1517 GLSRPDYGSR
+1517 GFSRPDYGSR

-1538 AESNG
+1538 AEANG
-1543 ERADIARAVSILD
+1543 ERADISRAVSIVD
-1556 ATRGGARYTSTQ
+1556 ATRNSARYSYTSTQ

-1578 ALAKDAE
+1578 AMAKDAE

-1606 AALEDRPLTIANP
+1606 EALEAKSLTIAKT
-1619 GAAGAQAVITVAG
+1619 GAGNAQAVITVAG
-1632 IPTTPEP
+1632 IPTAPEP

-1656 ERVDPARLRQNERY
+1656 EKADPARLRQNERY
-1670 VVALTVTEAASRF
+1670 VVALTVAEAAPRY

-1701 NLTEGASTAGLDWLN
+1701 NLTEGASVAGLDWLK
-1716 QEVSPVHTEARDD
+1716 QEVYPVHTEARDD
-1729 RFVAAFERSGSSGD
+1729 RYVAAFERPGSRND

-1769 DMYRPDRFGRAG
+1769 DMYRPDRFGRTG
-1781 FGTVEITSAR
+1781 FGAVEITSAR

>member
-1 LTEQTND
+1 
-8 ARLHDLHS
+8 
-16 HDLNARGT
+16 
-24 VIACRPVSRRQ
+24 
-35 PGRRRGTTMT
+35 MT
-45 LLSRLALALSLT
+45 LLARLALALCLT
-57 LAAAPALA
+57 FSVAPAFA
-65 QKAYVRNDLAAD
+65 QKAYVRNDLLAD

-82 EQLKREV
+82 ERLKREV
-89 AIGNRSAADAIRAG
+89 SAGNRPAADAIRTG
-103 EAALARGDAR
+103 EIALARGDAR
-113 AALPQANV
+113 AALPQANA
-121 AIVADPANPA
+121 AIVADSGNSA

-137 RAASAIEPRD
+137 RAANAVEPRD

-166 QRATNRNDEAA
+166 SRATTRNDEAA
-177 SLGVLARAFE
+177 SLGVLAQTFE
-187 KNELWRPA
+187 KNEQWRPA

-200 LSLELSANAALQKT
+200 LSLDLAANASLQSA
-214 YESLREKHGFRL
+214 YESLREKRGFRL

-252 IDFAPYVAISG
+252 VDFAPYVAISG
-263 GKGDFAVSAEG
+263 GKGDFAVSAED
-274 REICVDGLRHGERY
+274 RQICVDGLKHGERY

-313 YIRDRTPSVRFT
+313 YVRDRTPSVRFT

-338 IPVISVN
+338 IPVVSVN
-345 SNRLDLEVMR
+345 SGKLDLEVMR

-365 HSQDFLGQ
+365 HSDDFLGQ
-373 IGSWS
+373 LGSWS
-378 ARQIAS
+378 AKQIS
-384 DKGQSVWTGTM
+384 GDKGQTVWTGTM
-395 EVKSELNQDVI
+395 DVKSELNQDVI
-406 TAFPVTEAVGALKPG
+406 TAFPVTEAVGSLKPG
-421 VYVMLAKPAGGPAQ
+421 VYVMFARPSGGPA
-435 TTADDEDYDDG
+435 TAPPSDDGDSYDDG

-483 ADAQLRLIARNNEV
+483 ANAELRLIARNNEI
-497 LGTAKTDANGY
+497 LGTAKTDGNGY

-513 GLARGQ
+513 GLGKGQ

-524 GLVTAALA
+524 GLVTASLA

-579 LTALLRASAGA
+579 LTSLLRDAKGA

-596 LTVVVKRPDG
+596 LTIVVKRPDG

-619 GGRAHSIP
+619 GGRAHSIQ
-627 LISGAATGT
+627 LVSGAATGT
-636 WRVLAYADPKGQ
+636 WRVLAYSDPKGQ

-664 LELTLTPRTPVLQAG
+664 LELTLTPKAPLLQAG
-679 EPAGIDV
+679 QPAELDV
-686 SARYLYGAPGSELDV
+686 AARYLYGAPGSELDV

-706 IRAAAASAIPGFKDY
+706 IRAADASAIPGFKDY
-721 QVGLTDEEFEPIQSE
+721 QVGLTDEAFEPVQSE
-736 FEESATTDAAGKA
+736 FEESTTTDGAGKA
-749 TLSNPV
+749 VITNPV
-755 EQPPTSRPLEVE
+755 QQPDTNRPLEVE

-797 RKLFR
+797 KKLFR

-814 DVIMASGDGRRLSR
+814 EVIMATGDGKRLAR

-837 VRRNYQWYFRD
+837 VRRNYQWFFQD
-848 GQWNHE
+848 GRWNYE
-854 SIKTT
+854 GVKTT

-867 AVVEAAAAKIAAPVE
+867 AVTEAAGAKIAAPVE
-882 WGNYRLDVTAD
+882 WGNYRLDVTSD
-893 GAEAAETSVS
+893 GNEAAETSIS
-903 FSVGYETDKSAD
+903 FSVGYESDKTAD

-924 DKAAYADGESLQ
+924 DKASYADGESLQ

-949 AVITDKLAD
+949 AVVTDKVAD
-958 IRTIDIAEGGTSASI
+958 IRTIDITEGGTSASI
-973 PVKAEWGAG
+973 PVKAEWGAS

-990 RPMDTAA
+990 RPMDAA
-997 RRLPGR
+997 AKRLPGR
-1003 AIGLAWFQI
+1003 AIGLSWFQI
-1012 GGETRRLALDLGAPQ
+1012 GKETRTLALDLGAPQ

-1037 PVKVTGMKPG
+1037 PVKVTGMKAG
-1047 EEAFVTLAAVDVGIL
+1047 EEAYVTLAAVDIGIL
-1062 NLTRYESPDPSK
+1062 NLTRYESPDASK
-1074 FFFGQRQLGHELRDL
+1074 FFFGQRQLGHDLRDL
-1089 YGLLIDGM
+1089 YGYLIDGM
-1097 QGTLGAIRTGGDG
+1097 QGTRGAIRTGGDAA
-1110 VPQLEGEKPTQEP
+1110 PKMDGEKPTQEP

-1137 TAKVDFDLPAFNG
+1137 TAKIDFDMPAFNG

-1197 QIDNV
+1197 QVDNV

-1207 TYTVDLD
+1207 SYTVDLD

-1225 TRRALQLNAGA
+1225 TRRTMQIGAGA
-1236 KAQMTIP
+1236 KTQMTIP

-1253 FDVRVSGPGGIGTV
+1253 FDVRVSGPNGIGTV
-1267 QNLALRVQPSA
+1267 QNLAVRVQPSA
-1278 ATLARRI
+1278 ATIARRI
-1285 VRAIPGNGGSI
+1285 VRAIPGNGGAL
-1296 TVSSDLLADLVPDSG
+1296 TVSSDLLADLVPNSG
-1311 QVSVTVSPFASLDVP
+1311 QVSVSVSPFGSLDVP

-1353 NQLASMEQL
+1353 NQLASLEQL
-1362 SLDDK
+1362 ALDDK
-1367 ADERVQNA
+1367 ADERVVNA

-1388 FGLWGVGGED
+1388 FGLWGVGGDD
-1398 LWLDAFVTDFLTRAR
+1398 LWLDAFVADFLTRAR

-1426 ALDRLRNQVVNTGE
+1426 ALDRLRNQVVNTSE
-1440 INKEDAAGIAYALY
+1440 INKEEAAGIAYALY

-1508 GLFQQLGDD
+1508 GLLQQASDD

-1538 AESNG
+1538 AEANG
-1543 ERADIARAVSILD
+1543 ERADISRAVSILD
-1556 ATRGGARYTSTQ
+1556 ATRNSARYSYTSTQ

-1578 ALAKDAE
+1578 AMAKDAE

-1593 TARKGALYRTLSA
+1593 AARKGALYRTLSA
-1606 AALEDRPLTIANP
+1606 EALEAKSLTIANP

-1632 IPTTPEP
+1632 IPTAPEP

-1656 ERVDPARLRQNERY
+1656 ERADPARLRQNERY
-1670 VVALTVTEAASRF
+1670 VVALNVTEATPRY
-1683 GRLLLVDPVPAGL
+1683 GRLLLVDPIPAGL

-1701 NLTEGASTAGLDWLN
+1701 NLTEGASVAGLDWLK
-1716 QEVSPVHTEARDD
+1716 QEVSPVHTESRDD
-1729 RFVAAFERSGSSGD
+1729 RFVAAFERSGAKSD
-1743 KLSYTVAY
+1743 KLAYTVAY

-1769 DMYRPDRFGRAG
+1769 DMYRPDRFGRTG
-1781 FGTVEITSAR
+1781 FGAVEITSAR